1 MPRAW
6 RFVLLLILATP
17 AAAAAQAAPAGWT
30 WTVTPYLLSP
40 HMNGSV
46 GVGSVDA
53 EVDASPSDIFDNLQF
68 GAMATIE
75 ARSPTW
81 AVAFDGIYMDLGKD
95 VESSG
100 AGVSLYQAALELAAF
115 RRVGTGVEVLA
126 GGRLNLLGAELE
138 GPLGSVAETDEA
150 WFDPFVG
157 VRLSAPFGDA
167 WSAALRGDQ
176 AAAGRRCGRPS
187 APLPSAQVRRRPGRR
202 KSPRAHPVPDR

>member
-100 AGVSLYQAALELAAF
+100 RQLMLYFHPWELDPDQPRMRGSRLARFRHYVNLDEVESRLRNLMSEFRFGSVREAVPAVAAL
-115 RRVGTGVEVLA
+115 
-126 GGRLNLLGAELE
+126 
-138 GPLGSVAETDEA
+138 
-150 WFDPFVG
+150 
-157 VRLSAPFGDA
+157 
-167 WSAALRGDQ
+167 
-176 AAAGRRCGRPS
+176 
-187 APLPSAQVRRRPGRR
+187 
-202 KSPRAHPVPDR
+202 